1 MSLIPEGPRGLDPD
15 RDHPAFLDRRR
26 SVDEVR
32 RAWAVRAAQWQAVA
46 LAEEIFDGPVT
57 FSTLGLRASG
67 PMRGLIELRVP
78 FDDLE
83 SHVEREARFLASAA
97 RDPVLSQV
105 PLVYVLGP
113 DAG

>member
-46 LAEEIFDGPVT
+46 LAEEIFDGPVG
-57 FSTLGLRASG
+57 FSTIGLRGSG
-67 PMRGLIELRVP
+67 PMRG
-78 FDDLE
+78 
-83 SHVEREARFLASAA
+83 RFLASAA

-113 DAG
+113 DAR